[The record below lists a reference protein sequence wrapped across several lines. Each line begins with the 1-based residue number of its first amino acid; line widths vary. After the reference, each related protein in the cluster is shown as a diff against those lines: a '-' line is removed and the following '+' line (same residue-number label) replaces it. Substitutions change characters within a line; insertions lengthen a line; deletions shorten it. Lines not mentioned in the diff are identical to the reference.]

1 MVNEYFFRALILYCA
16 RIFYYDKCF
25 VSKGDAMQELADDLL
40 IEDIAIKEDE
50 ALADMVIFGGG
61 VLGLWLLNRLRAQG
75 FSAFLFESQALGGG
89 QTVKSQGILHGGMKY
104 ALKGHLTDEAKAL
117 ADMPAYWDA
126 CLKGEGEID
135 LSQVTV
141 LSQQHYLWSP
151 NPFAAKLGG
160 FLAGMTLAS
169 KVQALPAEAYPA
181 PFQHPAFKG
190 DVYALNEK
198 VIDVPSLLRELI
210 KANQDAIFHIEPLS
224 ADSIHLDDLGNIAF
238 ATVYQNGKA
247 INIKAQ
253 QFIFAAGVGN
263 ELILNKI
270 KGLNLAM
277 QRRPL
282 HMVFA
287 KFNFPAPLYAHCLGL
302 SAKPRI
308 TVTTHPAHDG
318 KTVWYLGGG
327 LAEEGVQRDSAIQ
340 INVAKKELQ
349 SLFPWFDFST
359 AEWGSFMVD
368 RAEPKEKSGEKP
380 NSYFYHV
387 EKNFF
392 VAWPTKLVLAPAL
405 AAEIVAKIQHA
416 ALTPRFF
423 DAQALRAFPLPP
435 VAVTPWDEVG

>member
-1 MVNEYFFRALILYCA
+1 
-16 RIFYYDKCF
+16 
-25 VSKGDAMQELADDLL
+25 MQELADDLL
-40 IEDIAIKEDE
+40 TEDIVIKEDE
-50 ALADMVIFGGG
+50 ALADIVIVGGG

-89 QTVKSQGILHGGMKY
+89 QTGKSQGILHGGMKY
-104 ALKGHLTDEAKAL
+104 ALKGNLTDEAKAL

-141 LSQQHYLWSP
+141 LSAQHYLWSP
-151 NPFAAKLGG
+151 NQFAAKLGG

-169 KVQALPAEAYPA
+169 KVQTLPEDEYPA

-190 DVYALNEK
+190 NVYALNEK
-198 VIDVPSLLRELI
+198 VIDVSSLLRELI
-210 KANQDAIFHIEPLS
+210 KANQDAIFQIEPLS
-224 ADSIHLDDLGNIAF
+224 ADSIHLDDSGNIAF

-253 QFIFAAGVGN
+253 RFIFAAGAGN
-263 ELILNKI
+263 ELMLNKS
-270 KGLNLAM
+270 KDLNLAM

-308 TVTTHPAHDG
+308 TITTHTAHDG

-327 LAEEGVQRDSAIQ
+327 LAEDGVQRDSALQ
-340 INVAKKELQ
+340 INMAQKELQ
-349 SLFPWFDFST
+349 SLFPWLDFST

-380 NSYFYHV
+380 HSYFYHA
-387 EKNFF
+387 EKNFL
-392 VAWPTKLVLAPAL
+392 VAWPTKLVLTPAL
-405 AAEIVAKIQHA
+405 TADIVLHLQRE
-416 ALTPRFF
+416 ALAPSFF
-423 DAQALRAFPLPP
+423 DARALRTFPLPP
-435 VAVTPWDEVG
+435 VAVSPWDEVG